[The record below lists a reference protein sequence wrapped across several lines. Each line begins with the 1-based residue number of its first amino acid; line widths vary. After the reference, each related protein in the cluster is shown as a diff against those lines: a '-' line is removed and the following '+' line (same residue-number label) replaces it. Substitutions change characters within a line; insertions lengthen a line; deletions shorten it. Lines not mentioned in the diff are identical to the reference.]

1 MGKFAKHGKG
11 SSKEVRTQEGP
22 REEDGRQE
30 VAEEEGCP
38 GEEARREE
46 GGSQEARCQEEDR
59 RQEAGS
65 QEDGQEEVPRQEED
79 RQEVKHSSKISE
91 ASCVIHLF
99 KPKTIQSLADSWPA
113 ATV

>member
-22 REEDGRQE
+22 REEGHGKEETRSQE
-30 VAEEEGCP
+30 DH
-38 GEEARREE
+38 REE
-46 GGSQEARCQEEDR
+46 GRPQEEDR
-59 RQEAGS
+59 REEDGS
-65 QEDGQEEVPRQEED
+65 QEAGQEEVPRQEED